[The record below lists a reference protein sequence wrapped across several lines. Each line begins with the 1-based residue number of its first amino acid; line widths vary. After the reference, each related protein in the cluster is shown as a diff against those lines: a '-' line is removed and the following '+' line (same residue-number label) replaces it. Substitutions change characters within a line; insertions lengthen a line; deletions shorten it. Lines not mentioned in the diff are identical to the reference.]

1 MKYICEVVPMAFLVL
16 HYQFPP
22 GKPTEMPSH
31 HRAHE
36 THAGA
41 LLIPLGRGPRALNVA
56 RFLIFTPR
64 TKHTAVGADPG
75 VPRCAGPMK
84 SKLSAS
90 LDA

>member
-56 RFLIFTPR
+56 FGSSYSPR
-64 TKHTAVGADPG
+64 RPNTLPWARTRACRG
-75 VPRCAGPMK
+75 VQGR
-84 SKLSAS
+84 
-90 LDA
+90 

>member
-56 RFLIFTPR
+56 RFLIFT
-64 TKHTAVGADPG
+64 ADSNTLPWARCILRMISG
-75 VPRCAGPMK
+75 VSDNGEGLA
-84 SKLSAS
+84 AS
-90 LDA
+90 V

>member
-56 RFLIFTPR
+56 RFLIFTADQTHCRGRGPGR
-64 TKHTAVGADPG
+64 AAVCRADE
-75 VPRCAGPMK
+75 K
-84 SKLSAS
+84 QTE
-90 LDA
+90 